1 LRGFRIELGEVE
13 TVLSQHPAVR
23 EAVVI
28 ADEDIKDKR
37 LIAYVTLMQDG
48 AQELMLRLGEEQVE
62 QWHTLYNQTYR
73 QASRD
78 PTFNIV
84 GWNSSYTGEP
94 IPEQQMRNWV
104 SDRVKQI
111 LALKP
116 SRVLEIGCGTGL
128 MLFQIAPYCTQYWGT
143 DFSPVS
149 LDYIQRQLAQQELPQ
164 VKLLQKMATDF
175 EGVDTAAFDAVILN
189 SVVQYFPSLDYLLR
203 VLEGAVEAVA
213 PGGFIFIG
221 DVRSLPLLAAFH
233 ASVHLYRADA
243 ALERSQLQQLVQQS
257 IFEEPELVIDPAF
270 FYALRDRFPRI
281 SHVQI
286 QLPRG
291 RDRNEMTQFRYNV
304 FLHIEA
310 EISSYSDNQIWQDWA
325 KNQLTVSKVRQHLCE
340 SQPEILGIT
349 GVPNARVVAAV
360 KTAEWLSSAQGPNT
374 AGRMR
379 EALES
384 LSELAIDPQDW
395 WDLEALPYNIDICW
409 SSSFEGCYDVV
420 FVRHEVELGVISMPL
435 THQVERSR
443 PWKTYTNQPL
453 QAQFA
458 RQIVPQ
464 LRSYLEQK
472 LPEYMVPSAFV
483 VLETLPLTANGKVD
497 RRTLAMPDWVK
508 PLAGAYLAPRS
519 PEEETLVG
527 IWAELLRLKQVGI
540 HDNFFELGGH
550 SLLATQMASR
560 VRDAFGVEVPLRSL
574 FEAPTIAQLARVI
587 EDLKSSNDKKQAPAI
602 VSLDRESR
610 RRLRSSITSEKAKG
624 NDC

>member
-1 LRGFRIELGEVE
+1 
-13 TVLSQHPAVR
+13 
-23 EAVVI
+23 
-28 ADEDIKDKR
+28 
-37 LIAYVTLMQDG
+37 
-48 AQELMLRLGEEQVE
+48 
-62 QWHTLYNQTYR
+62 
-73 QASRD
+73 
-78 PTFNIV
+78 
-84 GWNSSYTGEP
+84 
-94 IPEQQMRNWV
+94 
-104 SDRVKQI
+104 
-111 LALKP
+111 
-116 SRVLEIGCGTGL
+116 
-128 MLFQIAPYCTQYWGT
+128 
-143 DFSPVS
+143 
-149 LDYIQRQLAQQELPQ
+149 
-164 VKLLQKMATDF
+164 
-175 EGVDTAAFDAVILN
+175 
-189 SVVQYFPSLDYLLR
+189 VQYFPSLDYLLC

-243 ALERSQLQQLVQQS
+243 ALERTQLQQRVQQS
-257 IFEEPELVIDPAF
+257 IFEEPELVIAPAF

-304 FLHIEA
+304 FVHIETK
-310 EISSYSDNQIWQDWA
+310 IPSYSDNQIWLDWT
-325 KNQLTVSKVRQHLCE
+325 KNQLTLSKVRQYLGETH
-340 SQPEILGIT
+340 PELLGIT
-349 GVPNARVVAAV
+349 GVPNARVMAAV
-360 KTAEWLSSAQGPNT
+360 KTAEWLASAEGPNT

-379 EALES
+379 EALET
-384 LSELAIDPQDW
+384 LSELAIDLQDW
-395 WDLEALPYNIDICW
+395 WDLEAELPYNIDICW
-409 SSSFEGCYDVV
+409 SSSLEGCYDVV
-420 FVRHEVELGVISMPL
+420 FVRHEVPGVISMPL
-435 THQVERSR
+435 TGQVEPR

-464 LRSYLEQK
+464 LRRYLEQK

-497 RRTLAMPDWVK
+497 RRTLPMPDWVK
-508 PLAGAYLAPRS
+508 PMAGAYLAPRS
-519 PEEETLVG
+519 PVEETLFG

-587 EDLKSSNDKKQAPAI
+587 EDLRTNNDKKQAPAI

-610 RRLRSSITSEKAKG
+610 RRLRSSLTSESKRE
-624 NDC
+624 